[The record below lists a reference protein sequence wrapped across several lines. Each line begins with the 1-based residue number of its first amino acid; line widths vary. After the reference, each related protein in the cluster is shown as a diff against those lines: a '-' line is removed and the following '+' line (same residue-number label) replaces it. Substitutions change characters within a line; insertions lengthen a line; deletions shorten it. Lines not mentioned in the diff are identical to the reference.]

1 MAAVNKKKCHYI
13 INNIVNESKDI
24 YIRNQN
30 TSLRFL
36 AEAIKYFAQLVFKK
50 GTACEKSTI
59 IHESSR

>member
-50 GTACEKSTI
+50 RNSL
-59 IHESSR
+59 